1 MNTSPLAEWE
11 SFYVIVGSSGG
22 ALTGLMFVV
31 IALIAERGAA
41 RSLREIDAFGTPTV
55 VHLSSALLISA
66 ILSAPWR
73 SATGPSVL
81 LGILGLAGV
90 IYCFVVLRR
99 ARAQSGYKPV
109 LEDWVWHT
117 ILPFLAYAAI
127 GAGAIR
133 LAAKTEL
140 SLLAFGAAS
149 MLLLVIGVH
158 NAWDTVTFI
167 VVERPVVPPS
177 PTATPV
183 TEA

>member
-1 MNTSPLAEWE
+1 
-11 SFYVIVGSSGG
+11 
-22 ALTGLMFVV
+22 
-31 IALIAERGAA
+31 
-41 RSLREIDAFGTPTV
+41 
-55 VHLSSALLISA
+55 
-66 ILSAPWR
+66 
-73 SATGPSVL
+73 